1 MPRKKKRVI
10 IRMRGDAP
18 SLERNMPVST
28 AIPGTVVL
36 KVDALAKQLGEV
48 RSTFVRR
55 AVEERIARMEAQRA
69 TEAA

>member
-1 MPRKKKRVI
+1 MPRKRKRVI
-10 IRMRGDAP
+10 VRMRVDAP
-18 SLERNMPVST
+18 REERNMPVST

-36 KVDALAKQLGEV
+36 KVDALAKEVGEV

-55 AVEERIARMEAQRA
+55 AVEERVARMEAQRA